1 MLSFQKSMDTRVSS
15 MAAIE
20 KQNEAPG
27 PVLKEQT
34 GGVLRL
40 TLANPPANALSVRM
54 MTELQEALDEARDD
68 ASVRVVVLGSAGKV
82 FSAGHDLKELAAHR
96 SDPDGGEAFYEQTMK
111 ICATLMQSIVRLP
124 KPVIAEVKG
133 VATAAGCQLVASCDL
148 AIATDK
154 ATFATPGVNIGLF
167 CSTPMV
173 ALSRNVSNKHA
184 MEMLLTGEQID
195 AGTAREFGLINRIVP
210 EEYLQQVVNK
220 YAETIASKSPLTLK
234 IGKEAFYRQA
244 EMSLSEAY
252 EYTARVM
259 VENMLTHDACEGI
272 SAFIEKRTP
281 EWTGK

>member
-54 MTELQEALDEARDD
+54 MTALQEALDEARDD

-82 FSAGHDLKELAAHR
+82 FSAGHDLKELTAHR
-96 SDPDGGEAFYEQTMK
+96 ADPDGGKAFYEQTMK

-133 VATAAGCQLVASCDL
+133 VATAAGCRLVASCDL